1 MEYSFLIEGK
11 PKPKERPRM
20 TRRGRTYTPKA
31 TLEAEQRIRDA
42 YSGPLFTGPVAI
54 QMFFY
59 SDHTEVAI
67 YEEEWTSPLRG
78 DIDNYI
84 KTILDGLQGKAFD
97 NDRQVVSVSA
107 EKG

>member
-1 MEYSFLIEGK
+1 LKYSFLIDGK

-42 YSGPLFTGPVAI
+42 YSGPLFTGPVA
-54 QMFFY
+54 MYVTFEK
-59 SDHTEVAI
+59 DHTEVTIRPAD
-67 YEEEWTSPLRG
+67 WTSGLRG
-78 DIDNYI
+78 DIDNYV

-97 NDRQVVSVSA
+97 NDRQVVHLQA
-107 EKG
+107 AKA